1 ALARNAPSRIPGQQ
15 RGASRA
21 SARAMPVGGQTADT
35 CSATVAIARPS
46 FAPPKYTVA
55 VASTATT
62 ELTDSHRISGARIS
76 ALACQRAHTVRADSV
91 TNFGLDAE
99 IHANRERPGTPVT
112 QNRAG
117 TVPADEDRRAVVSGV
132 DAMVAAGHRHPL
144 RAGPMAWVGEW
155 RDCGEACPIVSLH
168 MRQLACFPAS
178 P

>member
-1 ALARNAPSRIPGQQ
+1 
-15 RGASRA
+15 
-21 SARAMPVGGQTADT
+21 
-35 CSATVAIARPS
+35 
-46 FAPPKYTVA
+46 
-55 VASTATT
+55 ASTATT

-112 QNRAG
+112 HNRAG

-132 DAMVAAGHRHPL
+132 DARVAEGQRRPF
-144 RAGPMAWVGEW
+144 RAGRMAWVGEW

-178 P
+178 PRARKPAPPPFDTGGAFRKERHANQKNSGCHRPIPGRME